1 MSHLYVSSH
10 RRHDKAHAEGAP
22 MHVSRMTR
30 RTFLSMSGLTAEAL
44 GDGSKTDAHVLC
56 GPHARARP
64 RHDSIKGPSCGG
76 SSRRSFLKALTVAGS
91 RIRHCTAKTAMTTYD
106 VLASELT

>member
-1 MSHLYVSSH
+1 MVVWSYGLPVSGGYHLSENLVG
-10 RRHDKAHAEGAP
+10 AHFPEYDAFLVLSRFKGHQMAGFAGA
-22 MHVSRMTR
+22 
-30 RTFLSMSGLTAEAL
+30 
-44 GDGSKTDAHVLC
+44 LC

-76 SSRRSFLKALTVAGS
+76 SSRHSFLKALTVAGS
-91 RIRHCTAKTAMTTYD
+91 RTRHCTAKTAMTTYE

>member
-1 MSHLYVSSH
+1 MVVWSYGLPVSGGYHLSENLVGAHFPEYESSLVLSHFKGHQINV
-10 RRHDKAHAEGAP
+10 
-22 MHVSRMTR
+22 
-30 RTFLSMSGLTAEAL
+30 
-44 GDGSKTDAHVLC
+44 DGSKTDAHALC

-91 RIRHCTAKTAMTTYD
+91 RIRHCTAKTAMTTYE